1 MDLQGALE
9 LPSLERTFPRVPLQQ
24 LLPCSRDPG
33 HPPSCTYPWTPPHRP
48 RTSRTP
54 AASQRTGLEHWRA
67 QGDRGLGNKRRK
79 NTLCHPC
86 LNRVSN
92 SNPEGDPLR
101 LFRPNHHAAR
111 SQESRQLRHRNRLL
125 SGLFP
130 MTRRS
135 KNNRRK
141 MALRRF
147 TCSTIL
153 LWDCTRIKILR
164 ILTIPK
170 SVTPAKIRKSVGWSG
185 FSIPPD
191 QHGRVV

>member
-1 MDLQGALE
+1 MDPQGALE
-9 LPSLERTFPRVPLQQ
+9 FPNLERTFLRVPLQQ
-24 LLPCSRDPG
+24 LLPYSRGPA
-33 HPPSCTYPWTPPHRP
+33 HHPSCTYPWTPLHRP

-54 AASQRTGLEHWRA
+54 AASPRTGPEHWRA
-67 QGDRGLGNKRRK
+67 RGDRGLGNKSGK
-79 NTLCHPC
+79 NTSCHPC
-86 LNRVSN
+86 LNRVNS

-111 SQESRQLRHRNRLL
+111 SPESRQLRHRDRLL
-125 SGLFP
+125 SGLFL

-141 MALRRF
+141 MALMRF

-164 ILTIPK
+164 ILTMPK
-170 SVTPAKIRKSVGWSG
+170 SVTLAKIRKSVGWSG
-185 FSIPPD
+185 FSIPPN